1 MSLSSRRGVP
11 AATQSQASGPGL
23 IPQTGAAIDV
33 RHLRKAYRATVAVD
47 DVSFSVREGEIFGI
61 LGPNGAGKTT
71 TVECVIGLRRPDAG
85 DIRVMG
91 LDPQA
96 DREELHVIVGAQLQ
110 ASALPGQL
118 KVSEIL
124 DLYHSFYPDAA
135 DLGEIMD
142 SLGLAEKRNAYY
154 RSLSGGLKQRL
165 SIALALIGDPKVAV
179 LDEMTTGLDP
189 QARRDTWQLI
199 EQVRDRDVTII
210 LVTHYMDE
218 AERLCDRIALLDRGR
233 IVAIDT
239 PEGLAGRA
247 GVDKRVRF
255 APSKSFDDRLL
266 TGVPEVSK
274 VERDGGHVIVTGS
287 GDLANAVILTLAA
300 VGVTAGGLHL
310 DTASLED
317 AFVALTGRHLHDEIG
332 RVHR

>member
-91 LDPQA
+91 LDPQP

-165 SIALALIGDPKVAV
+165 SIALALIGNPKVAV

-266 TGVPEVSK
+266 TGLPEVSK

-300 VGVTAGGLHL
+300 AGVTAGGLHL

>member
-1 MSLSSRRGVP
+1 MSLSTRRGAS
-11 AATQSQASGPGL
+11 AARQSQAAGPGF

-47 DVSFSVREGEIFGI
+47 DVSFSVRDGEIFGL

-71 TVECVIGLRRPDAG
+71 TVECVIGLRSPDRG

-118 KVSEIL
+118 KVGEIL
-124 DLYHSFYPDAA
+124 DLYHSFYAEAA
-135 DLGEIMD
+135 DPGEIMG
-142 SLGLAEKRNAYY
+142 SLGLAEKQNAYY
-154 RSLSGGLKQRL
+154 KSLSGGLKQRL
-165 SIALALIGDPKVAV
+165 SIALALIGNPKVAV

-266 TGVPEVSK
+266 TGLPEVSK
-274 VERDGGHVIVTGS
+274 LEHDGDHVIVTGS

-300 VGVTAGGLHL
+300 SGVTAGDLHL
-310 DTASLED
+310 DTANLED